1 MANSWYTRGLGA
13 IMNGSLNLDT
23 DTLKVVLVD
32 SGYTFDKDHDF
43 ISSGAGTVGGEELSG
58 TGYTAGFGGAGRK
71 TIANTTVSFDDTN
84 NRAELDGD
92 NVVWTAINAGTAK
105 AAIIVKE
112 VTSDADSILIAY
124 IDTVSSGPTFPV
136 ATNGGDLT
144 IAWDAEGILQLS

>member
-13 IMNGSLNLDT
+13 IMAGTVNLDT
-23 DTLKVVLVD
+23 DTLKVMLVD
-32 SGYTFDKDHDF
+32 SGYTFNKDDDF
-43 ISSGAGTVGGEELSG
+43 ISSGAGTPGGEEVSG

-84 NRAELDGD
+84 DRAELDGD
-92 NVVWTAINAGTAK
+92 DVTWTAINAGTAK

-124 IDTVSSGPTFPV
+124 IDTATGATFPV
-136 ATNGGDLT
+136 TFNGGDYTL
-144 IAWDAEGILQLS
+144 AWNAEGILQLS